1 MRIYVRIGPVA
12 VQDRIEFGATKEK
25 LKQFLILP
33 QRKDN

>member
-12 VQDRIEFGATKEK
+12 VQDRIEFGATKK